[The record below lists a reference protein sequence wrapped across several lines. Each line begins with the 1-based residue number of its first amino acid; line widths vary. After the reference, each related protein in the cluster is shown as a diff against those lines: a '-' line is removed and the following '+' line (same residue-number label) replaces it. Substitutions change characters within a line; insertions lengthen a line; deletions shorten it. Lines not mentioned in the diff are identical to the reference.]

1 MRLLFVLLAFF
12 ACGRSLQAEPPVAEE
27 VRVHL
32 AALEQKIV
40 AAAEKAKPS
49 VVRIAWV
56 HDISKCEETCCGVIL
71 TADGYVATSAY
82 EPFWGSH
89 DLPPGKDV
97 SVYLADGRRV
107 PGVALGSSW
116 QWGFGLVK
124 ITQEG
129 VWPHAEPGTSTK
141 VKPGE
146 VCLSLGYPPATHVN
160 MLPIGREPSL
170 PEPSV
175 RVGHVISKELP
186 GQLRSSCRIID
197 TADRG
202 GGLFDLQGRL
212 IGLNQVPSHER
223 TMHSTIDV
231 VQQHWEG
238 LARRKPSAEGPVPGQ
253 AETTRKPSGEKD
265 LSLALRSVALMGLA
279 TATEKARR
287 AAVLISPVGEENQS
301 RPNGVS
307 GTLVTPDGYVATCA
321 HHGLPRGTDVTIHL
335 ADNRAVPGKIL
346 GRVPLLD
353 IGLAK
358 ITSPGPWPHVAWGS
372 TASVK
377 AGDACV
383 LLGYPYHLRE
393 KGKSAPVIRVGWIQD
408 ARAVPGRLAS
418 LCVTWGGDSGGGL
431 FDGEGRL
438 IGVHNNSLPWGRTS
452 ASSGADLFKER
463 WNYLVDGPPLAEP
476 VPFAATSTAEAF
488 RKAIE
493 RVPPIAVEVLGD
505 EKRRA
510 LGTIVSSD
518 GYVLTK
524 ASELYGDIS
533 CRLAGGRVLPAAVV
547 KVSRQHD
554 LALLKTDATE
564 LPKIPWSGR
573 EQIPVGTFV
582 GALRYGEPPVV
593 GVAAVATRAVAR
605 TTGFVG
611 IGKVKDAE
619 GGVEVVELRNYW
631 DPVLSENPIHQGDV
645 IVHIEGRLTPNVKVF
660 EEITTPDHSGRG
672 LPFVFAGDPIRV
684 GVKRG
689 GKDLEF
695 RFPSMS
701 YSHRPRDKTS
711 RRKTGFAAVF
721 DTDAIITA
729 DTCGGPVVDRS
740 GQVVGITIAMP
751 TEARV
756 YVVPATVARKV
767 AEQIEQ

>member
-1 MRLLFVLLAFF
+1 MRLLFVVLAFS
-12 ACGRSLQAEPPVAEE
+12 ACSGSLQTEPPVAEE
-27 VRVHL
+27 TREDL
-32 AALEQKIV
+32 AALEEKIV

-56 HDISKCEETCCGVIL
+56 HDISQLEDYCCGVIL
-71 TADGYVATSAY
+71 TADGYVATFAY
-82 EPFWGSH
+82 EPFSGSY
-89 DLPPGKDV
+89 DLAPGKDV
-97 SVYLADGRRV
+97 AVYLADGRRV
-107 PGVALGSSW
+107 SGVALGSRR

-124 ITQEG
+124 ITQKG
-129 VWPHAEPGTSTK
+129 VWPHAEPGTSTE
-141 VKPGE
+141 VELGE
-146 VCLSLGYPPATHVN
+146 VCLSLGYPPATHVH
-160 MLPIGREPSL
+160 MLDIAQDPSV

-186 GQLRSSCRIID
+186 GQLGTSCRI
-197 TADRG
+197 ASGDRG

-212 IGLNQVPSHER
+212 IGLNLALTSSHEG

-238 LARRKPSAEGPVPGQ
+238 LARRKPPAEGPDGGQ
-253 AETTRKPSGEKD
+253 AETTRKPSSKKD
-265 LSLALRSVALMGLA
+265 LSLARRLA
-279 TATEKARR
+279 RNIAIATDKARR
-287 AAVLISPVGEENQS
+287 ATVLISPVGEEKQS

-307 GTLVTPDGYVATCA
+307 GTLVTSDGYVATCA
-321 HHGLPRGTDVTIHL
+321 HHHLPRGTDVTIHL
-335 ADNRAVPGKIL
+335 ADDRAVPGKIL

-358 ITSPGPWPHVAWGS
+358 ITAPGPWPHVAWGS
-372 TASVK
+372 TADAK

-383 LLGYPYHLRE
+383 LLGYPGHLQR
-393 KGKSAPVIRVGWIQD
+393 KGKSAPVIRVGWVLD

-418 LCVTWGGDSGGGL
+418 SCLSWGGDSGGGL

-438 IGVHNNSLPWGRTS
+438 IGVHNGLLPWGRMS

-463 WNYLVDGPPLAEP
+463 WDYLVDGPPLAEP
-476 VPFAATSTAEAF
+476 VPFAATSTAETL

-493 RVPPIAVEVLGD
+493 HVQPITVEVLGD

-518 GYVLTK
+518 GSVLTK
-524 ASELYGDIS
+524 ASELYGNIS
-533 CRLAGGRVLPAAVV
+533 CRLADGRVLPAAVV

-554 LALLKTDATE
+554 LALLKIDATE
-564 LPKIPWSGR
+564 LPQIPWSGR
-573 EQIPVGTFV
+573 EQIPVGTLV
-582 GALRYGEPPVV
+582 GALRYAEPPVV
-593 GVAAVATRAVAR
+593 GVAALATRAVAR
-605 TTGFVG
+605 TTGLVG

-619 GGVEVVELRNYW
+619 GGIEVVELKSRW
-631 DPVLSENPIHQGDV
+631 KSASSKSPIRERDV
-645 IVHIEGRLTPNVKVF
+645 IVHIEGRPTPNVKTF
-660 EEITTPDHSGRG
+660 EKIAAPDHRGRE
-672 LPFVFAGDPIRV
+672 LPFVFAGDPVRV
-684 GVKRG
+684 GVKRS
-689 GKDLEF
+689 GKDLEL
-695 RFPSMS
+695 RFPSIS
-701 YSHRPRDKTS
+701 YMHNPGDKTS

-740 GQVVGITIAMP
+740 GEVVGITIALP

-756 YVVPATVARKV
+756 YVVPAAVARKV
-767 AEQIEQ
+767 AEHLKQ